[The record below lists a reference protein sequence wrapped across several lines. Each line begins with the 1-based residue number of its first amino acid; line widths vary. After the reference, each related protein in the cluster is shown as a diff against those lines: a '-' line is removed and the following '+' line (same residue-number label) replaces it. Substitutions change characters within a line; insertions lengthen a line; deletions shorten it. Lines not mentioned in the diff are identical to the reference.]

1 MSGYIYIL
9 HELYVVPLYSLV
21 TLQLAVLLH
30 MSGIALTEHYNS
42 KVLLGVTVKSIS
54 DSFYWFELFRK
65 QTQTNDPYG
74 AMI

>member
-9 HELYVVPLYSLV
+9 HELYVVP
-21 TLQLAVLLH
+21 LQLAVLLH